1 MEQVI
6 SQEPAE
12 SEDPE
17 ARHSVLD
24 VAIRQ
29 LQEQQDQQAAR
40 QQGTPRRVSLSEQIE
55 VRSPPTVDLQGSRQ
69 VEGVRQMHQ
78 NTPRS
83 DMATEMDLQARCRVG
98 VSELTT
104 NAYRDQESYRSVK
117 GEEEITLYN
126 ANKQPIEHTTFR
138 DDSDDETPCTKRA
151 KPRKRHRN
159 LENANSLIEF
169 SCEEGE
175 DTASSEDTEIEA
187 SGEVLSIEEE
197 EEWRSDSSSH
207 SSSECSDWT
216 ADAGITE
223 HTAMS
228 SRVRR
233 QISSSDEDDKKDDNI
248 EDQTEQTQDEDTQS
262 SSPQKP
268 KRKEKSETPKEQVKS
283 SATKSTSAKASPADH
298 QDSSESASPLSV
310 NGLSSR
316 SSHVKRRR
324 VCDSSSSDLEC
335 SEDEESPSNADDTD
349 QKLQPRKAVVA
360 AVSKIKL
367 MYAAE
372 EEDSSEHKPAVNESS
387 SESEEHDHQG
397 TSNYIH

>member
-169 SCEEGE
+169 FCEEGE
-175 DTASSEDTEIEA
+175 DTASSEDSEIEA

-223 HTAMS
+223 HTTMS
-228 SRVRR
+228 FHVRR

-248 EDQTEQTQDEDTQS
+248 EDQTEQTQDEDTQ

-316 SSHVKRRR
+316 SSHAKRRR

-360 AVSKIKL
+360 AVSRINL